1 MKSEYIAARDVG
13 RLMQAM
19 SYSNA
24 LAFEL
29 SCATGWRIG
38 DVLRLRTSDLGEEM
52 TISEQK
58 TGKISKKRVPYALFC
73 RLRAQAG
80 AEWVFPGRRPGKH
93 RTRQAVWADVRRAA
107 RLVGL
112 ETHVSPHTARK
123 IYAVEDCRKNGLAHT
138 QRELNHR
145 DSAVTALYAFAD
157 TIIPDYKL
165 NELAGII
172 AQIVLDKL
180 AKA

>member
-1 MKSEYIAARDVG
+1 
-13 RLMQAM
+13 MQGM
-19 SYSNA
+19 SYPNA

-38 DVLRLRTSDLGEEM
+38 DVLSLRTSQLCEEM
-52 TISEQK
+52 TITEQK
-58 TGKISKKRVPYALFC
+58 TGKTSKKRVPYALFC
-73 RLRAQAG
+73 RLCEQAG
-80 AEWVFPGRRPGKH
+80 EEWVFPGRRPGKH

-123 IYAVEDCRKNGLAHT
+123 IFAVEDCRKNGLAHT
-138 QRELNHR
+138 QHELNHR
-145 DSAVTALYAFAD
+145 DSAVTALYAFSD

-172 AQIVLDKL
+172 AEIVIDKL
-180 AKA
+180 AKK